1 MLRAGVDQSIHQRMP
16 RDRARL
22 PRNGDHHRRTRHRMM
37 KRFADK
43 KTKHRLRHI
52 IISDDAILY
61 RPLQRNILWRLVVM
75 NERLRAK
82 AQYMA
87 VDVIHRD
94 RTRFSKDHFIFPVDT
109 DLGRAHVHTDPV
121 R

>member
-1 MLRAGVDQSIHQRMP
+1 
-16 RDRARL
+16 
-22 PRNGDHHRRTRHRMM
+22 MM

-61 RPLQRNILWRLVVM
+61 RPLQRNILRRLVVM

-94 RTRFSKDHFIFPVDT
+94 RTRFSKDHFIFLCGRNNDCLADYRCWD
-109 DLGRAHVHTDPV
+109 DLFGGNL
-121 R
+121 